1 MTQKEKLFREWY
13 EIKNEVSRLKGEK
26 VIDVD
31 FALQIMY
38 DLSSF
43 KVKDLKRFVEN
54 EKTYLEVTKKAIEV
68 KRFYETEE
76 GAEYKE
82 KYEKQKKDLIAK
94 RKNYILDFRL
104 YLENFIKSWLGEEWV
119 VTIPNY
125 YSCKIAVGENYEN
138 LTSNN
143 PFFELY
149 YPCKHFNEEK
159 FECNIYSC
167 QHINPCDSKNDG
179 VFFLGM
185 AKLTNDVKNATH
197 LKSILSEFSN
207 NLCAID
213 GEIDEVENKLGKP
226 LEYLKNDD

>member
-13 EIKNEVSRLKGEK
+13 EIKNEVFRLKGEN

-31 FALQIMY
+31 FALQRY
-38 DLSSF
+38 NLSSF
-43 KVKDLKRFVEN
+43 KVKDLKQNVEN
-54 EKTYLEVTKKAIEV
+54 EKRYLEATIKATDV

-76 GAEYKE
+76 GAEYKA
-82 KYEKQKKDLIAK
+82 KYEKQKNDLIAK

-119 VTIPNY
+119 VSIPGY
-125 YSCKIAVGENYEN
+125 FSCKIAVGENYEN
-138 LTSNN
+138 LTSEN

-149 YPCKHFNEEK
+149 YPCKFFNEEK

-167 QHINPCDSKNDG
+167 QHINPCDSKDDG
-179 VFFLGM
+179 VFFMGM
-185 AKLTNDVKNATH
+185 AKLTNAVKNATH

-207 NLCAID
+207 NLCSID

>member
-1 MTQKEKLFREWY
+1 MAQKEKLFREWY
-13 EIKNEVSRLKGEK
+13 EIKNEVFRLKGEN

-31 FALQIMY
+31 FALQMY
-38 DLSSF
+38 NLSSV
-43 KVKDLKRFVEN
+43 KVKDLEQLVEIEKR
-54 EKTYLEVTKKAIEV
+54 YLKDVMKETVV

-76 GAEYKE
+76 GAEYKA

-94 RKNYILDFRL
+94 RKNCILDFRL

-119 VTIPNY
+119 VKIPDY
-125 YSCKIAVGENYEN
+125 FSCKIAVGENYEC
-138 LTSNN
+138 LTSAN

-149 YPCKHFNEEK
+149 YPCKYFKEEK
-159 FECNIYSC
+159 FECKIYTC
-167 QHINPCDSKNDG
+167 QHINPCDSKDNG

-197 LKSILSEFSN
+197 LKNILSEFTD
-207 NLCAID
+207 NLCSID

-226 LEYLKNDD
+226 LEHLKNDD